1 MREMK
6 GQTSNQNNE
15 EKRKQ
20 INMQSSLGKKKVLF
34 WCHTPKQ
41 YLFSFLLF
49 FFFLSET
56 TLFHVKQTIS
66 IKMKCFVSLF
76 FLLLLL

>member
-15 EKRKQ
+15 EKSKQ
-20 INMQSSLGKKKVLF
+20 INMHSSLGKKKVLF